1 MSSHCYTL
9 LRRKLGKY
17 AYSIKLAMQYMQIDA
32 CKTVIQELYCVSILL
47 IQSLANS
54 VIPFNDKDATYDKI
68 KGFLAIL

>member
-47 IQSLANS
+47 IQSFVS
-54 VIPFNDKDATYDKI
+54 VPFNDKDATYDKI